1 MAGRGIT
8 IDILANV
15 RDALKGTGDVEEAL
29 ADIESTL
36 EDMARDGDKSVDKMS
51 RGFRDLARD
60 ADNSA
65 DKIERSYK
73 QAYKDAARAA
83 DSSADDARRA
93 GSRMAEQS
101 SEVGQEIRQN
111 LGEGLANAARGDF
124 ESLGDLI
131 GDTLGGVT
139 AGIGGIGTAAAGAAG
154 ALGLGALIGAFT
166 LANEKREELTEKANE
181 LAQAYIDA
189 GSSVLDAMTIA
200 ARTSEIITGEE
211 RQQALDY
218 AKALGVDL
226 PTAARAMAGDLNAL
240 AVVNRIASEAQQ
252 ENKDIADDQRESVS
266 ALTQAQ
272 RDQLVENQAAISA
285 GRELNGIVE
294 EANQKF
300 EDQQAVL
307 QGLINDAD
315 GATVKVDDLGNK
327 LYELPD
333 GTQIVVEA
341 ETGTASTNV
350 DNFKGDLDEIDGKVV
365 RSKVVFDVD
374 DSRVRA
380 WRPQVKAG
388 VVQYGPKLG
397 QLIWE

>member
-36 EDMARDGDKSVDKMS
+36 EDMARDGEKSVDKMS

-272 RDQLVENQAAISA
+272 RDQLIENQAAISA

-374 DSRVRA
+374 DYNIRNYRPPTKYADVRYSPSG
-380 WRPQVKAG
+380 RPM
-388 VVQYGPKLG
+388 
-397 QLIWE
+397 I

>member
-8 IDILANV
+8 LDILANV
-15 RDALKGTGDVEEAL
+15 RDALQGTGDVEQAL
-29 ADIESTL
+29 SDIESTL
-36 EDMARDGDKSVDKMS
+36 EDMAREGDDSVDKMS

-60 ADNSA
+60 ADRSA
-65 DKIERSYK
+65 DKIERNYK
-73 QAYKDAARAA
+73 QAYRDVKR
-83 DSSADDARRA
+83 SADDTADSAARSQR
-93 GSRMAEQS
+93 RMSEQS